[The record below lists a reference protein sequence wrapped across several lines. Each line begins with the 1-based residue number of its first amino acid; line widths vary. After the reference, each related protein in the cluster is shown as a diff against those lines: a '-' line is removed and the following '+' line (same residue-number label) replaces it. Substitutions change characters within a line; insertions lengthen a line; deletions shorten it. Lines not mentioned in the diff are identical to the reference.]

1 MTSLLLDK
9 KNQSQA
15 PATVKAVEES
25 CVTCGGAHS
34 YRNCP
39 ATDGNV
45 YRDNIQEYVSQAAA
59 VNYNQGNTGYR
70 HPIVANQIRPP
81 GFHPVQNN
89 QNNQRNN
96 QNRYNQKPSGIIS
109 TKGSLPSNTG
119 VNPRGDTKA
128 ITTRSG
134 VSYDGPQVP
143 PPPSSLPKVVEH
155 EPEVSKDSCTQARNI
170 QTLRWYARST
180 RISDIF
186 PKSGNPT
193 LTLEPTLSTFPTS
206 FTPFKGGDFILEE
219 IEACL
224 TSESIPPGIDDNGR
238 RSKKRP
244 FSPLKRLLNSDLT
257 SHPPSG
263 RQNFNERT
271 VEPSSDDQPSLRSKD
286 LPPILSSVFGGYR

>member
-1 MTSLLLDK
+1 MVRALLLDK

-15 PATVKAVEES
+15 LATVKAVEES

-45 YRDNIQEYVSQAAA
+45 YRDNIQEYVSQATA

-96 QNRYNQKPSGIIS
+96 HKPLQI
-109 TKGSLPSNTG
+109 KTG
-119 VNPRGDTKA
+119 EI
-128 ITTRSG
+128 ITTKCNPNFNFG
-134 VSYDGPQVP
+134 TT
-143 PPPSSLPKVVEH
+143 PSSL
-155 EPEVSKDSCTQARNI
+155 
-170 QTLRWYARST
+170 L
-180 RISDIF
+180 
-186 PKSGNPT
+186 
-193 LTLEPTLSTFPTS
+193 PTS

-224 TSESIPPGIDDNGR
+224 TSESIPPGIDDTD
-238 RSKKRP
+238 
-244 FSPLKRLLNSDLT
+244 FDLKEDLLTLERLLNSDLT
-257 SHPPSG
+257 STLPPEE
-263 RQNFNERT
+263 QNFNELKT
-271 VEPSSDDQPSLRSKD
+271 VEPSSDEPPELEIKD
-286 LPPILSSVFGGYR
+286 LPPHLESHKRAIAWKMSDIKGIDPKFCTHKFEER